1 MVGKR
6 KRETA
11 VVSRSTKTKEASL
24 PPANDAQDIFR
35 KYFEAQFEPIEQDA
49 PSKRGAEESDSGDA
63 DHIEDDDDIS
73 ESDSDWDGL
82 DEESDEDNVVEIVE
96 HKDAS
101 LGAND
106 LMDKKARKAFMVGT
120 YVSHFLF
127 HKLIAN
133 TVECETAILRGREKE
148 ADQDNQKG
156 RLGRRRPRR
165 YELEARP

>member
-11 VVSRSTKTKEASL
+11 VVSRSTKTKEASP

-49 PSKRGAEESDSGDA
+49 PSKRGAEELDSGDE

-73 ESDSDWDGL
+73 EPDSDWSGL

-120 YVSHFLF
+120 YVSQFT
-127 HKLIAN
+127 ISQAN
-133 TVECETAILRGREKE
+133 REY
-148 ADQDNQKG
+148 
-156 RLGRRRPRR
+156 RRVRNRHPPWTRKRSRPKQPKKTTRTMTPTT
-165 YELEARP
+165 L